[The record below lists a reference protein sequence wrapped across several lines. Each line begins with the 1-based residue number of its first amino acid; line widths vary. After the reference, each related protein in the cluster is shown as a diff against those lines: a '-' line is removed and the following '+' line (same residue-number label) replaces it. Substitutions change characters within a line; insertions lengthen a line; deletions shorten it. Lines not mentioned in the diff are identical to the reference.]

1 MYSKKFRLTDI
12 RRQSERNKGFYD
24 SIKGNICYLGFF
36 KIGERGWFL
45 VDEMQGFE
53 PVHRVHT
60 SEVKDV
66 KYEENGNIIV
76 VTENTTYTFEIEG

>member
-12 RRQSERNKGFYD
+12 RRQSERNQVFYN

-45 VDEMQGFE
+45 VDEMRGYD
-53 PVHRVHT
+53 PVHRIHT

-66 KYEENGNIIV
+66 KYEENGDIIV
-76 VTENTTYTFEIEG
+76 VTENTTYIFEVEG

>member
-1 MYSKKFRLTDI
+1 MYSKKFRLADI
-12 RRQSERNKGFYD
+12 RIQSERNKGFYD

-53 PVHRVHT
+53 PVHRIHT